1 MRLAIAILVTLIA
14 APGALAQSLD
24 GLNGPLTGY
33 EAGLMSDVW
42 SEIRQAERFED
53 IDWHAHDL
61 NRAPA
66 SPEAQ
71 RFFAMHWDK
80 LRREER
86 FSDIEWEKYRDDRSG
101 RKSRAERQGQLESN
115 DSPFSP
121 EEFVAMSRAWGP
133 MRQAGRFEDID
144 WRAIGFRNAPGDRE
158 ARRIMSQ
165 KWQQLRTA
173 ERFEDIDW
181 LATTGYHAR

>member
-86 FSDIEWEKYRDDRSG
+86 FSDIEWDKYRDDRSG
-101 RKSRAERQGQLESN
+101 RKNRDELHDG
-115 DSPFSP
+115 SPFTG
-121 EEFVAMSRAWGP
+121 EESAAMSRAWG
-133 MRQAGRFEDID
+133 RIRLTGRFDDID
-144 WRAIGFRNAPGDRE
+144 WRAIGFRGAPGDRE

-165 KWQQLRTA
+165 NWGRLRQA

-181 LATTGYHAR
+181 QATTGYHAR